1 MEENTVMINGNA
13 LRVLE
18 KRYLGK
24 DGDGRVVET
33 PEEMFRRVTENVAEA
48 DKFYDPEA
56 DCESTARGFYE
67 MMVSFEF
74 LPNSPTLMNAGK
86 ELQQLSACF
95 VLPIE
100 DDLKSIY
107 ETLKNAALVHQSGG
121 GTGFSF
127 SMLRPSGDIVKSTMG
142 IASGPISFMKV
153 YDASTEQVKQGG
165 TRRGANM
172 GILRV
177 DHPDIMDFVVCKDK
191 EGSVSNFNISV
202 AVTDAFMEA
211 LRKDSACKLVNPRTG
226 KTAGEVRAKEVFEMI
241 VEQAWKNGEPGV
253 VFIDRINRHNPTPHI
268 GAIEATNPCGEQP
281 LLPYESCN
289 LGSINL
295 SVMTKDVDVEWG
307 RLRDTVKK
315 AVHFLDNVIDVN
327 RYPMPRIEAMTK
339 GNRKIGLGVMGW
351 ADMLLGLRIRYNS
364 SEAVELA
371 EKVMGFIH
379 ETALSASVE
388 LAKARGTFPNFE
400 GSVWDK
406 NGTRV
411 RNATLTTIAPT
422 GSISIIA
429 GCSSGIE
436 PVFAWRSESEQAD
449 EKFIWEH
456 PLFADVKDLPL
467 LPEWFVTASQVPVEW
482 HIRHQAAFQKHTDNA
497 VSKTINLPTGASKK
511 DVEKAFL
518 TAYALGCKGITVYR
532 DGSRDKQV
540 FRQAAESTIHVGGA
554 LPDIIDEKRV
564 KVDTKEGR
572 YYIHVSH
579 LNGEPKEVF
588 VTVPPQGASR
598 PWVECIARLISQS
611 LRHGVPYGEVVEQLY
626 KSYLQYGDI
635 TSPLLAVNKGLQKA
649 LESMGQRISV
659 KGFTCPDCE
668 GPLVAEEGCMKC
680 YSCGFS
686 KC

>member
-1 MEENTVMINGNA
+1 MNGNA
-13 LRVLE
+13 LKILE
-18 KRYLGK
+18 KRYLKK
-24 DGDGRVVET
+24 DADGNVVET
-33 PEEMFRRVTENVAEA
+33 PEQMFRRVARNVAQG
-48 DKFYDPEA
+48 DKCYDPGT
-56 DCESTARGFYE
+56 DCEATASEFYE
-67 MMVSFEF
+67 MMSSLEF
-74 LPNSPTLMNAGK
+74 LPNSPTLMNAGR

-95 VLPIE
+95 VLPVE
-100 DDLKSIY
+100 DDLMGIY
-107 ETLKNAALVHQSGG
+107 ETLKNAAFVHQSGG

-127 SMLRPSGDIVKSTMG
+127 SRLRPAGDIVKSTMG
-142 IASGPISFMKV
+142 VASGPISFMKV

-165 TRRGANM
+165 ARRGANM

-177 DHPDIMDFVVCKDK
+177 DHPDIMEFVSCKDM
-191 EGSVSNFNISV
+191 EGAISNFNLSV
-202 AVTDAFMEA
+202 AVTDGFMEA
-211 LRKDSACKLVNPRTG
+211 LKNDSTYQLVNPRTG
-226 KTAGEVRAKEVFEMI
+226 KAVGEIRAKDVFEGI

-253 VFIDRINRHNPTPHI
+253 VFIDRINEHNPTPHA
-268 GAIEATNPCGEQP
+268 GKIEATNPCGEQP

-295 SVMTKDVDVEWG
+295 SLMTKDGEVDWS
-307 RLRDTVKK
+307 RLGDTAKK
-315 AVHFLDNVIDVN
+315 AVHFLDNVIDMN
-327 RYPMPRIEAMTK
+327 RYPIPQIEKITK
-339 GNRKIGLGVMGW
+339 LNRKIGIGVMGW
-351 ADMLLGLRIRYNS
+351 ADMLLELRIRYNS
-364 SEAVELA
+364 MEAVELA
-371 EKVMGFIH
+371 EKVMSFIR
-379 ETALSASVE
+379 EKAVSASSD
-388 LAKARGTFPNFE
+388 LANSKGTFPNYE
-400 GSVWDK
+400 GSAWERRGIK
-406 NGTRV
+406 V

-449 EKFIWEH
+449 EKFTWEH
-456 PLFADVKDLPL
+456 PLFAEVKDLSF

-482 HIRHQAAFQKHTDNA
+482 HIKHQAAFQKHTDNA
-497 VSKTINLPTGASKK
+497 VSKTVNMPIEASKE
-511 DVEKAFL
+511 DVEEAFL
-518 TAYALGCKGITVYR
+518 SAYSLGCKGITVYR
-532 DGSRDKQV
+532 DGSRVKQV
-540 FRQAAESTIHVGGA
+540 IRKAASGRAVHGDGV

-579 LNGEPKEVF
+579 LDGEPKEVF

-611 LRHGVPYGEVVEQLY
+611 LRHGVPYDEVLEQLY

-649 LESMGQRISV
+649 LESLGREVRFKSLS
-659 KGFTCPDCE
+659 CPDCGGE
-668 GPLVAEEGCMKC
+668 LVMEEGCTKC